1 MNSAPT
7 SLPDSLS
14 SWLAFL
20 ESRRPE
26 HEMELGLERADR
38 TARRLL
44 PASFYSDNRSVK
56 VITVAGTNGKGSTV
70 ATVAA
75 ILKAAGIRA
84 GAWTSP
90 HLQVFNERI
99 RIDGDMVADE
109 AIADSFTRIE
119 TLRGDDFL
127 SYFEFGALAALDI
140 FLREKVDVILLEVG
154 LGGRLDAVNIVDA
167 DVSIV
172 TTVDLDHQAWLGDT
186 VEKIAYEKAGVFRT
200 DRPAICGEVE
210 PAQSLLNHIK
220 DIEAI
225 EVRNGQA
232 FTADICDETMAFTGR
247 CANGQSRSLTLLPVP
262 SLPLTSV
269 TCALEAVCWLFPEMN
284 EEAIRTG
291 LGNAQLEGRC
301 QKVQAVNGKGEPVTV
316 MLDVAHNPQAAR
328 LLKKRIE
335 QFNHPKSLAVL
346 GMLDDKD
353 LKGVLEPLTGLFS
366 HWYTGTVSYTL
377 RARNSESLANELVVL
392 GEAVTSLTSVPQA
405 LQTALEHAEANSTV
419 VVLGSFHT
427 VGESL
432 TFLSNQDRT

>member
-7 SLPDSLS
+7 SLPDNLS

-20 ESRRPE
+20 EARRPE

-38 TARRLL
+38 TARKLL
-44 PASFYSDNRSVK
+44 PASFYCENRGVK
-56 VITVAGTNGKGSTV
+56 VITIAGTNGKGSTV
-70 ATVAA
+70 ATLAS

-99 RIDGDMVADE
+99 RIDGEMVVDE
-109 AIADSFTRIE
+109 AISESFARIE
-119 TLRGDDFL
+119 QLRGDDFL

-140 FLREKVDVILLEVG
+140 FLREQVDVILLEVG

-186 VEKIAYEKAGVFRT
+186 VEKVAHEKAGIFRT
-200 DRPAICGEVE
+200 ARPAVCGEVE

-220 DIEAI
+220 DIEAV

-232 FTADICDETMAFTGR
+232 FTAEVSGETMTFTGLQADGHNR
-247 CANGQSRSLTLLPVP
+247 TLMQMPVP

-269 TCALEAVCWLFPEMN
+269 ICALEVVCWLFPDMSET
-284 EEAIRTG
+284 AIRTG
-291 LGNAQLEGRC
+291 LGNARLAGRC
-301 QKVQAVNGKGEPVTV
+301 QKVQALNGQGEPVTV

-328 LLKKRIE
+328 LLNERLRQLGE
-335 QFNHPKSLAVL
+335 PKPLAVL

-353 LKGVLEPLTGLFS
+353 LKGVLEPLMGLFS
-366 HWYTGTVSYTL
+366 HWYTGTVGYEL
-377 RARNSESLANELVVL
+377 RARKSEDLADELVSL
-392 GEAVTSLTSVPQA
+392 GGSVTILATIPEA
-405 LQTALEHAEANSTV
+405 LQKALDYAEAGSTV

-432 TFLSNQDRT
+432 GFLGLR